1 MSNFYRF
8 CLPQLLRK
16 ETHHD
21 DTIPPFKCNKLVVK
35 DHIGLGAF
43 GDAYTKDYQ
52 TPGKITT
59 ETVVRKKLF
68 NAVDKEE
75 KKLFFKEVALLNS
88 LKHQSIVTFMA
99 IRYQPLAMM
108 LEYVY
113 FDFYFFGQAVRV
125 NSLSKFLLKL
135 DEQNCGG
142 FYDLVCHAA
151 TEIIDGLSYLHNQ
164 RVAHR
169 DRKPA
174 NILVSNHHYNSLSV
188 EDAAFARTYQAR
200 PIACKLTD
208 FGDISSD

>member
-1 MSNFYRF
+1 M
-8 CLPQLLRK
+8 
-16 ETHHD
+16 
-21 DTIPPFKCNKLVVK
+21 VK

-99 IRYQPLAMM
+99 ICYQPLAMM

-125 NSLSKFLLKL
+125 NSLSEFLLKL

-169 DRKPA
+169 DLKTA
-174 NILVSNHHYNSLSV
+174 NNLVSNQHYNSLSV
-188 EDAAFARTYQAR
+188 EDEEFGPTYQR
-200 PIACKLTD
+200 KKNLY
-208 FGDISSD
+208 S